1 MTSTPPFS
9 YRSRDPNRVKY
20 WRISVPPSSRRSR
33 NAGCPSCRSGEVPYR
48 SIAWP
53 SQGPRW
59 GRILGGAG
67 ILPGLH
73 LESGGEMAKGRDAVP
88 AVQRDRDHV
97 EAAGDLAQALPLEI
111 VLGQL
116 PQPALLALPD
126 GRLGRVP
133 VALPEGLDLDEDE
146 GLAVARHEIDLAEAG
161 ADVPGETGETAR
173 PPLRPVSRP
182 SAGGP
187 SRYCFT
193 TTRSNV
199 ISVCPG
205 LG

>member
-9 YRSRDPNRVKY
+9 YSSRDPNRVKY
-20 WRISVPPSSRRSR
+20 WRISVPPSPRVSR
-33 NAGCPSCRSGEVPYR
+33 NAGCPSCRFGEVPYR

-53 SQGPRW
+53 SQGPRR
-59 GRILGGAG
+59 GGILGGAG

-73 LESGGEMAKGRDAVP
+73 VESGGEMAKGRDAVP
-88 AVQRDRDHV
+88 AVQGDGDHV

-146 GLAVARHEIDLAEAG
+146 GPAA
-161 ADVPGETGETAR
+161 AR
-173 PPLRPVSRP
+173 PETHPAA
-182 SAGGP
+182 AGGGGA
-187 SRYCFT
+187 R
-193 TTRSNV
+193 
-199 ISVCPG
+199 
-205 LG
+205 